1 MNPGIARW
9 CALGILTTVVTTAA
23 AALEP
28 GKALTQYVHDAWTDR
43 DGLPQSYVQTILQ
56 TRDGYLWIGTQEGL
70 VRYDGQR
77 FTVFD
82 ERNTPGLPV
91 SSVLAMAE
99 GADGTL
105 WLALDGTLATLRR
118 GHFEFN
124 VLPTEPGVLGRVPR
138 VLAFDAAGNL
148 WVGRD
153 GELCR
158 LQPAPRVCY
167 PAKDG
172 LPSDRIMALASAGEE
187 ALWVATD
194 EGLARWSR
202 GRFSPAAI
210 SGLPPGGVTAL
221 AAAADGA
228 LWIGTRAGLYRSRDG
243 RAEGPLHGIS
253 SEVWSLLVDR
263 AGRLWVGTNGAGVF
277 RVGDGRADQFSSRQG
292 LSHDFVDAVY
302 EDREGSVW
310 VGTRG
315 GGLDRLSDGK
325 VTPYGPP
332 EGLRGEITFSV
343 RGDAAGN
350 VWVGTDSGLN
360 RIAANGEVTS
370 YGTEDGLTSTFVA
383 SLATDRAGDELWV
396 GTHGGGLHRRHDGRL
411 APYRPVEGSTA
422 QAIWSLLPS
431 RRGGLWIGSLEGL
444 QRLQDGRLASYPGG
458 RERSGDAVQSLLES
472 RSGDLW
478 VGTMA
483 GLYRIRDDRR
493 EDSPVPGTVAVTALH
508 EDATGTLWVGTYD
521 NGLNRLRDG
530 SHHRF
535 VPREGLDDTAYTILE
550 DDAGHLWMSNNRG
563 IYRVAKRELDE
574 VAAGKRQRVQ
584 PLVLGIADGMRS
596 GECNAGGASGWKGRD
611 GRLWFATMRGA
622 VVVDPRR
629 LAGNS
634 VPPLLAIE
642 SVLANQR
649 PVDLTAH
656 RRLPPGVRRLEVRY
670 TALSFRNADR
680 VRFKHKLEGFDS
692 DWVDAAAHRA
702 VTYTNLAPGRYRF
715 QVIACNGD
723 GVWNREGAA
732 VSFELAPPFYRAA
745 WFLAL
750 CVLGVV
756 GLGAGGYQLRFRYLL
771 RRNRKLESLIVER
784 TEELQEAVRE
794 AAVLEERNRIAQD
807 LHDSLAQGLA
817 GVVIQLEATRGWA
830 SDAPAP
836 LQERLR
842 EASRTAKDCLEETRR
857 SVQALHPPL
866 LEGADLPQALA
877 KLVQQLSAG
886 EVEVEL
892 ALLGTVTPIPK
903 PIEIQL
909 LRIAQEAIAN
919 ALRHAAPSHIRV
931 SLRFAAATIELLV
944 EDDGRGMAAPSST
957 ENGTSP
963 GMGLAGMRRRAHRLG
978 GELSVESHPGRG
990 TTVRLSIPNPPSA
1003 AAREIG
1009 A

>member
-1 MNPGIARW
+1 MACWG
-9 CALGILTTVVTTAA
+9 ALGILTAVVTTAA

-28 GKALTQYVHDAWTDR
+28 GKALTQYVHEVWTDR

-82 ERNTPGLPV
+82 ERNTPGLSG
-91 SSVLAMAE
+91 SSVLALAE
-99 GADGTL
+99 ATDGTL
-105 WLALDGTLATLRR
+105 WLALDGNLANLRR
-118 GHFEFN
+118 GRRFES
-124 VLPTEPGVLGRVPR
+124 EGAAGVPR
-138 VLAFDAAGNL
+138 TFAMDAVGNL

-158 LQPAPRVCY
+158 LQPLPRVCY
-167 PAKDG
+167 SAKEG
-172 LPSDRIMALASAGEE
+172 LPSERIMALASSGGD

-202 GRFSPAAI
+202 GRFVPADT
-210 SGLPPGGVTAL
+210 SRGLPPGAVTAL
-221 AAAADGA
+221 VAAADGA
-228 LWIGTRAGLYRSRDG
+228 LWVGTRAGLYRYRDG
-243 RAEGPLHGIS
+243 RAEGPLYGIS
-253 SEVWSLLVDR
+253 SEVWSLLLDR
-263 AGRLWVGTNGAGVF
+263 AGSLWVGTSGAGVF
-277 RVGDGRADQFSSRQG
+277 RVRDGRAEQLSSRQG
-292 LSHDFVDAVY
+292 LSHDSVDAVY

-310 VGTRG
+310 IGTRG

-343 RGDAAGN
+343 RGDGAGN
-350 VWVGTDSGLN
+350 VWVGTDSALN
-360 RIAANGEVTS
+360 RIAPNGEVTA
-370 YGTEDGLTSTFVA
+370 YGAEDGLTNTFIA

-396 GTHGGGLHRRHDGRL
+396 GTHGGGLHRRRDGRL
-411 APYRPVEGSTA
+411 AHYLPVEGATA
-422 QAIWSLLPS
+422 EHIWSLLAD
-431 RRGGLWIGSLEGL
+431 RRGRLWIGSLEGL
-444 QRLQDGRLASYPGG
+444 QRLQEGRLASYPGG
-458 RERSGDAVQSLLES
+458 RDKPGDAVQSLLES
-472 RSGDLW
+472 RTGDLW
-478 VGTMA
+478 VGTMG
-483 GLYRIRDDRR
+483 GLYRLRDDRR
-493 EDSPVPGTVAVTALH
+493 EESPVPGRAAVTALH

-521 NGLNRLRDG
+521 EGLYRLRDG

-535 VPREGLDDTAYTILE
+535 GPREGLFDDTAYTILE
-550 DDAGHLWMSNNRG
+550 DDAGHFWMSSNRG
-563 IYRVAKRELDE
+563 IYRVAKRELEE
-574 VAAGKRQRVQ
+574 VAAGRRQRVQ

-622 VVVDPRR
+622 VAVNPRR
-629 LAGNS
+629 LAGNP

-642 SVLANQR
+642 AVLADQR
-649 PVDLTAH
+649 PVDLTAI
-656 RRLPPGVRRLEVRY
+656 RRLPAGVRRLEVRY

-692 DWVDAAAHRA
+692 DWVDDATHRA

-723 GVWNREGAA
+723 GLWNREGAA
-732 VSFELAPPFYRAA
+732 VSFELAPPFYRAP

-750 CVLGVV
+750 CVLGFV

-794 AAVLEERNRIAQD
+794 TAMLEERNRIAQD

-857 SVQALHPPL
+857 SVQALHPRL
-866 LEGADLPQALA
+866 LEGADLPRALST
-877 KLVQQLSAG
+877 LVQRLSAG

-892 ALLGTVTPIPK
+892 ELLGTATPIPK
-903 PIEIQL
+903 SIEIQL

-919 ALRHAAPSHIRV
+919 ALRHAAASHIRV
-931 SLRFAAATIELLV
+931 SLRFAAATIELTV
-944 EDDGRGMAAPSST
+944 EDDGLGMAAPPFAK
-957 ENGTSP
+957 EGTSP

-978 GELSVESHPGRG
+978 GDLSIESHPGRG
-990 TTVRLSIPNPPSA
+990 TSVRASIPSPPSKA
-1003 AAREIG
+1003 AGEVG